1 MSVDNKTYLLSF
13 LMMDIYARVVL
24 QGGPSSITELER
36 AMDFCEQAEKLMQK
50 RGWGEPK
57 PVGPISVAD
66 WEARFPGKP
75 YPDGPS
81 AAEKPYPG
89 LRKFVLENSPSP
101 TEHPLPIS
109 DASGA
114 A

>member
-1 MSVDNKTYLLSF
+1 MDPKVHLLSF

-36 AMDFCEQAEKLMQK
+36 AMDFCEQAEGLMKK
-50 RGWGEPK
+50 RGWLEPPALNAK
-57 PVGPISVAD
+57 ARPI
-66 WEARFPGKP
+66 ETH
-75 YPDGPS
+75 PDH
-81 AAEKPYPG
+81 AKAFPG
-89 LRKFVLENSPSP
+89 LRKYVLEHPAETVVLSQSP
-101 TEHPLPIS
+101 TEHPLPVS